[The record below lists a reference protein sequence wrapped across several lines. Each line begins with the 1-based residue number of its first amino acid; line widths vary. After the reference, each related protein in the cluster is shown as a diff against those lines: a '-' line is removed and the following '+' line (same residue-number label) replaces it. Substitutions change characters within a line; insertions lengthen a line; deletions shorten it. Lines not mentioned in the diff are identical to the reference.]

1 MYKKFWILSIL
12 VLLYNPTYAVSGR
25 GIEKAVNAIANG
37 TSHIAQATHAV
48 KYNNMESFAIGICLF
63 ITAAIV
69 FLLVNIGAR
78 HYSCT
83 PKQYILRLLSFN
95 GTIGRIEFFLSLLLF
110 PACGLSAFV
119 AEEVFRMWGNSNSP
133 SDSFA
138 WFFGLYFCVLYV
150 VAFYLALSQGSKR
163 CHDLGHSGWFQL
175 IPFYCFAMLFQ
186 QGKNNIEEREV
197 AQAKDLETQK
207 AINNNKTIVGFL
219 AVVIILL
226 LILIVSKAIGG
237 NSSSGVIDDENS
249 SYEGTTTDTDYY
261 SEPADTASIAY

>member
-48 KYNNMESFAIGICLF
+48 KYNNMESVAIWICLL
-63 ITAAIV
+63 ITAAVI
-69 FLLVNIGAR
+69 FLFANIGAK

-95 GTIGRIEFFLSLLLF
+95 GTIGRLEFFLSLLLF
-110 PACGLSAFV
+110 PVFTLSAFV
-119 AEEVFRMWGNSNSP
+119 AEEVFRTWANPNSP

-138 WFFGLYFCVLYV
+138 CFLSVYFCAIYV
-150 VAFYLALSQGSKR
+150 VTYYLALSQGSKR

-175 IPFYCFAMLFQ
+175 IPFYCFVMLFQ
-186 QGKNNIEEREV
+186 RGINNIDKSDV
-197 AQAKDLETQK
+197 VQAQDLGIQK
-207 AINNNKTIVGFL
+207 TTNNNKTIIGVL
-219 AVVIILL
+219 AVIIILL
-226 LILIVSKAIGG
+226 LIVIVSITIGG

-249 SYEGTTTDTDYY
+249 SFGGTSTDTDYY
-261 SEPADTASIAY
+261 NEPADTASMVY